1 MTRPVLKAILIQC
14 AALLFCFQASA
25 SELSEARQLYLKG
38 DFSAAVKKYKSI
50 IETNPQS
57 EESHLALIR
66 SLLKLEAVDEANAL
80 AEKSLQLYPASS
92 AIHAAFG
99 DVLFRIGKMPE
110 ARDAYLKA
118 VKLDPKNARG
128 YYGLAQW
135 CSFNFSRK
143 STRSMRLKAYAF
155 DSKDPEIIFD
165 YANELT
171 GADRILAL
179 ETYLRLAANEP
190 KEKRTAALDDI
201 AYFKKMGDAK
211 TWLLPDPPKRAEI
224 QLDPIRSTPSSAPKG
239 WQLVVFINGR
249 ETTLQLDT
257 GARNLLLSPV
267 KARDLELETISPIH
281 IEGLGNLGPQSGKT
295 ALAKTV
301 KIGPLEFKNCP
312 VTVSDRKLTFNAD
325 GIMGIDILQS
335 YLVVLNFPHN
345 KLELKALPNIEGKT
359 FSDPS
364 SWKEL
369 DRTVLPELA
378 SFTLMGWRGHITI
391 PTIVNNKKAGFF
403 ILDSGSG
410 SNIVNQDFAASI
422 KGLGGASPVV
432 VLGLSGVIQASIV
445 KDASLSIG
453 RFRQENSDLLMLD
466 LNDMSHHAGFE
477 ISGLIGYPLLKHL
490 VITIDFRDGL
500 IDFQYPAG
508 DAADKK

>member
-1 MTRPVLKAILIQC
+1 MTRPVLKASIIQC
-14 AALLFCFQASA
+14 AVLLFCFQAAA

-38 DFSAAVKKYKSI
+38 DFSAAIKKYKSI

-57 EESHLALIR
+57 EESHLSLIR
-66 SLLKLEAVDEANAL
+66 SFLKLEAVYEANES
-80 AEKSLQLYPASS
+80 AEKGLKLFPVSAS
-92 AIHAAFG
+92 IHAAFG

-110 ARDAYLKA
+110 ARDAYLKTI
-118 VKLDPKNARG
+118 KIDPKNARG
-128 YYGLAQW
+128 YFGLAQW

-143 STRSMRLKAYAF
+143 STRSMRLKAYEF
-155 DSKDPEIIFD
+155 DSKDPDIVFD

-171 GADRILAL
+171 GVDRILIL
-179 ETYLRLAANEP
+179 QRYLQLAANEP
-190 KEKRTAALDDI
+190 KERKVAAEDDI
-201 AYFKKMGDAK
+201 AYLKKMGDAK
-211 TWLLPDPPKRAEI
+211 TWLLTDPPKKAEI
-224 QLDPIRSTPSSAPKG
+224 PLDPIRSSPSSEPKG
-239 WQLVVFINGR
+239 WQVIVFINGR
-249 ETTLQLDT
+249 KTTLQLDT
-257 GARNLLLSPV
+257 GARNILLTPG
-267 KARDLELETISPIH
+267 KARNLELETISPVH
-281 IEGLGNLGPQSGKT
+281 IEGLGNLGAQSGKT

-325 GIMGIDILQS
+325 GIMGIDIFQS
-335 YLVVLNFPHN
+335 YLVALNFPQN
-345 KLELKALPNIEGKT
+345 KMELKSLPPIEGKT
-359 FSDPS
+359 YGDPL

-369 DRTVLPELA
+369 DRTIPPELA
-378 SFTLMGWRGHITI
+378 SFALMGWRGHITI

-410 SNIVNQDFAASI
+410 RNIVNQDFAASI
-422 KGLGGASPVV
+422 TGMGDAFPVV
-432 VLGLSGVIQASIV
+432 VLGLSGAIQASIV

-453 RFRQENSDLLMLD
+453 RFKQDNSDLLMLD

-490 VITIDFRDGL
+490 VIIIDFRDGL

-508 DAADKK
+508 DVAEKK